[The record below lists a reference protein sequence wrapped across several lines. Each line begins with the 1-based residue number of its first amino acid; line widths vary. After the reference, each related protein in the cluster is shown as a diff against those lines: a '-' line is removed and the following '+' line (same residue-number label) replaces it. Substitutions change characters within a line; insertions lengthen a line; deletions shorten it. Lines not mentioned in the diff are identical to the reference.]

1 MILDVVPD
9 GSAETFVNSLKT
21 FVSRRGCPAKILS
34 NNGGVFV
41 ADITQKFVS
50 FRNVK
55 WDFSLKEAPWYGGF
69 WERLVGQLKRCL
81 KKTIGRAYLNFYK
94 LQTVTNEIELILN
107 SRPLRALHDDDL
119 EEPLTP
125 NHLLYGR
132 QLHFN
137 NYNDSVEDGVFDAHK
152 RIEYLETVLNHFWN
166 RWRSEY
172 IPSLLEYQKLYK
184 RQNKI
189 IPSIGDIVNIYDNKV
204 PRHKWLL
211 GHIYDVITGKDG
223 AIRAAKLFVGKTKKT
238 VERPINKLYPVEY
251 FNEFNIPIEDENI
264 WQ

>member
-1 MILDVVPD
+1 M
-9 GSAETFVNSLKT
+9 
-21 FVSRRGCPAKILS
+21 
-34 NNGGVFV
+34 
-41 ADITQKFVS
+41 
-50 FRNVK
+50 
-55 WDFSLKEAPWYGGF
+55 
-69 WERLVGQLKRCL
+69 
-81 KKTIGRAYLNFYK
+81 
-94 LQTVTNEIELILN
+94 
-107 SRPLRALHDDDL
+107 HDDDL

-137 NYNDSVEDGVFDAHK
+137 NYSDSIEDGVFDAHK
-152 RIEYLETVLNHFWN
+152 RIEYLETVLSHFWN

-189 IPSIGDIVNIYDNKV
+189 IPSIRDIVNIYDDKV

-211 GHIYDVITGKDG
+211 GRICDIITGKDG
-223 AIRAAKLFVGKTKKT
+223 AIRGAKLFVGKTKKT

-251 FNEFNIPIEDENI
+251 LNEFTIPVEDENI
-264 WQ
+264 RQRPRREAAILADIQRKFCN

>member
-1 MILDVVPD
+1 M
-9 GSAETFVNSLKT
+9 
-21 FVSRRGCPAKILS
+21 
-34 NNGGVFV
+34 
-41 ADITQKFVS
+41 
-50 FRNVK
+50 
-55 WDFSLKEAPWYGGF
+55 
-69 WERLVGQLKRCL
+69 
-81 KKTIGRAYLNFYK
+81 
-94 LQTVTNEIELILN
+94 
-107 SRPLRALHDDDL
+107 
-119 EEPLTP
+119 
-125 NHLLYGR
+125 
-132 QLHFN
+132 
-137 NYNDSVEDGVFDAHK
+137 FDAHK

-172 IPSLLEYQKLYK
+172 IPSLLQYQRLYK

-251 FNEFNIPIEDENI
+251 LMNSTYPLKMKTFDNDLEEKLQFYQISKGNSATDIDIDLRTL
-264 WQ
+264 